1 VTAARIDYDAR
12 PMRRAFFLAL
22 LLLPMTANAESTV
35 FGRAGGGWERGGDTT
50 VRDVQCRST
59 NPPALFGCGFRAE
72 GELASAFFPEVAVGL
87 EVTPRVRF
95 ELALAPRSMELD
107 ANANFLGVTGEQPVT
122 TEVRS
127 TVLVLG
133 GAVDLAPASWRVR
146 PFVTAGAGLAR
157 NEIDAVVYAFPGLGP
172 QALTV
177 TRGGSQTDLVTTA
190 GAGLTMPLSSSLS
203 LDVAYRWT
211 DLGEART
218 EAGAAR
224 IVRPARELT
233 IDVDAT
239 RADVQASG
247 VSVSLRWRL

>member
-1 VTAARIDYDAR
+1 
-12 PMRRAFFLAL
+12 MRRAFFLAL
-22 LLLPMTANAESTV
+22 LFLPLTANAESTV
-35 FGRAGGGWERGGDTT
+35 FVRAGGGWERGGDTT

-72 GELASAFFPEVAVGL
+72 GEFGSAFVPEVAVGL
-87 EVTPRVRF
+87 EVSPRGRF
-95 ELALAPRSMELD
+95 ELAVARRSMELD
-107 ANANFLGVTGEQPVT
+107 ANANFLGVTGDQPVAS
-122 TEVRS
+122 EVRS
-127 TVLVLG
+127 TALLLG

-146 PFVTAGAGLAR
+146 PFVMAGAGLAR
-157 NEIDAVVYAFPGLGP
+157 NEIDEVVYAFPGLGS
-172 QALTV
+172 QAVTV
-177 TRGGSQTDLVTTA
+177 TRGGAYTELATVA

-224 IVRPARELT
+224 IVRPTRELT